1 MKPEINSLRSIVLA
15 GLVLALATVLP
26 AQSAGSDTGKATTP
40 PASAP
45 SAQPAPG
52 TTPVGGDSPAPAD
65 TKQPATQQPTSTRP
79 SGKSSP
85 DATSKE
91 PAPGTTP
98 VGGDIPAKSADLEK
112 VVPVGGDLIKVK
124 PGSVEDVS
132 AVGNRDIGGRG
143 LGNWYSTDTEIKM
156 GKTYADEIEKSS
168 KFITDPVVT
177 EYVNRIG
184 QNIVKNSDC
193 KVPFTIKVL
202 DSDEINAFALPGG
215 FFYVNSGLILNADEE
230 AELAG
235 VMAHETAHVCAHHAV
250 REMTRMNYAQLGTI
264 PLIFIGGWTGYGIYE
279 AASIG
284 IPITFMKFSREFE
297 AQADYLGVQYMY
309 RAGYDPQAFITFFE
323 KIQAL
328 EKRKPGAVAKVF
340 ADHPQTPDRILH
352 TQEEIARILPA
363 RDEYMVTTS
372 EFDDVKARLAR
383 IENKRR
389 LTDTKGVTRPSLRR
403 ASTGTDSGSSP
414 ARPTT
419 ARVPTTSPRCIA
431 ATTRTKSDA
440 LQGGRQSRKGTA
452 QPERV
457 LLLVLSAA
465 SLYIG
470 CGRQLHSIHEENCH
484 FRGGLCLHSA
494 ADEDRQS
501 DASRAAARH
510 RVCPQSPAGH
520 RVQRQRHHHGG
531 QSPDRDTS

>member
-1 MKPEINSLRSIVLA
+1 MKPGFNGFRTVVL
-15 GLVLALATVLP
+15 GGMVLALATALGAQTSGTDP
-26 AQSAGSDTGKATTP
+26 AATDT
-40 PASAP
+40 P
-45 SAQPAPG
+45 SATPAPG
-52 TTPVGGDSPAPAD
+52 TTPVGGDTSAPTD
-65 TKQPATQQPTSTRP
+65 TKQPSSTAP
-79 SGKSSP
+79 NGKDSSGNNTP
-85 DATSKE
+85 DTKK
-91 PAPGTTP
+91 PAPGTEP
-98 VGGDIPAKSADLEK
+98 VGGDIPAKNVDPDK
-112 VVPVGGDLIKVK
+112 VVAVGSEMGKIK
-124 PGSVEDVS
+124 PGSIEDVN
-132 AVGNRDIGGRG
+132 AVGNRDIGARG

-156 GKTYADEIEKSS
+156 GKSYADEIEKSS
-168 KFITDPVVT
+168 KFITDSVVE

-193 KVPFTIKVL
+193 KVPFTIKVV

-250 REMTRMNYAQLGTI
+250 REMTRLNYAQLGTI

-297 AQADYLGVQYMY
+297 SQADYLGVQYMY

-352 TQEEIARILPA
+352 SQEEIARILPA
-363 RDEYMVTTS
+363 KDEYMVTTS

-403 ASTGTDSGSSP
+403 ASTGTDTTGSSGSQTDPSSTSSDDDK
-414 ARPTT
+414 PT
-419 ARVPTTSPRCIA
+419 
-431 ATTRTKSDA
+431 
-440 LQGGRQSRKGTA
+440 
-452 QPERV
+452 
-457 LLLVLSAA
+457 
-465 SLYIG
+465 
-470 CGRQLHSIHEENCH
+470 LH
-484 FRGGLCLHSA
+484 R
-494 ADEDRQS
+494 
-501 DASRAAARH
+501 
-510 RVCPQSPAGH
+510 
-520 RVQRQRHHHGG
+520 
-531 QSPDRDTS
+531 RDDQN

>member
-1 MKPEINSLRSIVLA
+1 MKPEFKGLRTMVLA
-15 GLVLALATVLP
+15 GLVLTIAALSG
-26 AQSAGSDTGKATTP
+26 AQTADTSSSQAGSTTATA
-40 PASAP
+40 PAS
-45 SAQPAPG
+45 Q
-52 TTPVGGDSPAPAD
+52 
-65 TKQPATQQPTSTRP
+65 
-79 SGKSSP
+79 
-85 DATSKE
+85 

-98 VGGDIPAKSADLEK
+98 VGGDIPATTTDKQTQAGTSTAKDSK
-112 VVPVGGDLIKVK
+112 PDTTSSQKPAPGTTPVGGDSPGKVDPDKVVAVGSDMAKVK
-124 PGSVEDVS
+124 SGSIEDVN

-156 GKTYADEIEKSS
+156 GKSYADEIEKSS
-168 KFITDPVVT
+168 KFITDPVVD

-193 KVPFTIKVL
+193 KVPFTIKVI

-250 REMTRMNYAQLGTI
+250 RQMTRMNYAQLGTI

-284 IPITFMKFSREFE
+284 IPITFMRFSREFE
-297 AQADYLGVQYMY
+297 SQADFLGVEYMY

-352 TQEEIARILPA
+352 TQEEIARFLPA
-363 RDEYMVTTS
+363 RDEYLVTTS

-403 ASTGTDSGSSP
+403 ASTGTDTTGSQ
-414 ARPTT
+414 TGD
-419 ARVPTTSPRCIA
+419 TTSS
-431 ATTRTKSDA
+431 SDD
-440 LQGGRQSRKGTA
+440 KPT
-452 QPERV
+452 
-457 LLLVLSAA
+457 
-465 SLYIG
+465 
-470 CGRQLHSIHEENCH
+470 LH
-484 FRGGLCLHSA
+484 R
-494 ADEDRQS
+494 
-501 DASRAAARH
+501 
-510 RVCPQSPAGH
+510 
-520 RVQRQRHHHGG
+520 
-531 QSPDRDTS
+531 RDDQN